1 MKSEAL
7 TPHCPIRYSL
17 ELLSGKWK
25 LPIICGLS
33 SGVKRWGELRRAL
46 PGITNTMLANTLA
59 ELAEAGLVDRRQ
71 YNEMPL
77 RVEYSLTPEGRNLS
91 PILANLGDW
100 AIGLMAARVEAVAED
115 EEPLTATG

>member
-1 MKSEAL
+1 MKTETAL
-7 TPHCPIRYSL
+7 PRCPIRYSL

-25 LPIICGLS
+25 LPIICSLS
-33 SGVKRWGELRRAL
+33 SGVKRWGELKRTL

-59 ELAEAGLVDRRQ
+59 ELSEAGLVDRRQ

-77 RVEYSLTPEGRNLS
+77 RVEYSLTPEGRKLS
-91 PILANLGDW
+91 PILGTLGQW
-100 AIGLMAARVEAVAED
+100 AIGLMASRTDEAD